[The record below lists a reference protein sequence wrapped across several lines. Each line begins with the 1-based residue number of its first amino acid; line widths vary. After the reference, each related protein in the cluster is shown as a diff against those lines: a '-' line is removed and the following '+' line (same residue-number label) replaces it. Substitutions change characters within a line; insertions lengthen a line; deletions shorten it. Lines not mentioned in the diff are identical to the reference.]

1 MLGLG
6 RLSIQSKLILLLLAV
21 SLSSI
26 GVIAWMSYRSGR
38 EALLAGVR
46 NQLSG
51 MRMAKSTALRSRL
64 EAVRDQVISMSDSA
78 AVIEGTQA
86 FRSAW
91 QELGAKTLT
100 AEEEGK
106 LKDLYVKEFLPGLA
120 KQVEGEP
127 VLEQYLPTAAAEKY
141 LQYHYIAANPQPFGE
156 RAKLETAPGDA
167 TAYGA
172 AHAKLHKLFER
183 SVRVFGFADI
193 MLVDA
198 KNLEIIYT
206 YQKTTE
212 LATNLENGPYADT
225 KLGAAVRV
233 MRTARDRDSF
243 KLADFEPYRP
253 NLGLPMGFAMSP
265 IFDGAQM
272 AGILVLQF
280 PIDEFNAVVTGNFGW
295 REEGLGETGETYLV
309 GPDRTMR
316 SRSRFMKE
324 NPEGFVKLLRE
335 AGRSPAMVNQI
346 ERQGNVLCALVV
358 DTPPVVEAL
367 KGKSGIMQ
375 TEDYRGEPVVSAY
388 GPLEMNSLRW
398 AVIAEMD
405 VGEAQA
411 PVRELGRKVV
421 TVASAMG
428 LGVSLLALMFANL
441 LTRPLRLLTK
451 GAKRLGAGE
460 TDVKVELNSRD
471 EFGDL
476 GRVFN
481 EMADSIRVQKEK
493 LEQQVRENQ
502 ELLLNILPASA
513 IAQRQEGDEKASR
526 QFADVS
532 VLFSD
537 VEGLEDL
544 SAKVGESKSLS
555 LLGDLIS
562 AFDESAEKLGIEK
575 VRTIGGSYL
584 AVCGLSVNRPD
595 HARRIVRFAQEMTH
609 AVAVFNREHQA
620 ELQLTVGV
628 NSGPVVG
635 GVVGRRKFLYDLW
648 GDTVNIAR
656 KLAFGHQGDAI
667 LVTAP
672 MRERLGDQFQ
682 FSGPRRVEVEGKAA
696 LEAWNVVG

>member
-1 MLGLG
+1 
-6 RLSIQSKLILLLLAV
+6 
-21 SLSSI
+21 
-26 GVIAWMSYRSGR
+26 
-38 EALLAGVR
+38 VR

-51 MRMAKSTALRSRL
+51 LRVAKTTALRARL
-64 EAVRDQVISMSDSA
+64 EAARDQVISMSDST
-78 AVIEGTQA
+78 AVIEGTRA
-86 FRSAW
+86 FRVAW
-91 QELGAKTLT
+91 EELAGKSLSV
-100 AEEEGK
+100 EEEGK
-106 LKDLYVKEFLPGLA
+106 LKDFYTKEFLPELA
-120 KQVEGEP
+120 KHVDGQP
-127 VLEQYLPTAAAEKY
+127 VLEQYLPTGAAEQY
-141 LQYHYIAANPQPFGE
+141 VQYHYIAANPHPHGE
-156 RAKLETAPGDA
+156 KAKMETAAGDA

-172 AHAKLHKLFER
+172 AHAKAQKLFER
-183 SVRVFGFADI
+183 FVRVFGFADI

-198 KNLEIIYT
+198 KSLQIIYN

-212 LATNLENGPYADT
+212 LGTNLENGPYADT

-243 KLADFEPYRP
+243 KLADFEPFRP
-253 NLGLPMGFAMSP
+253 NHGLPMGFAMSP
-265 IFDGAQM
+265 VFDGAQM
-272 AGILVLQF
+272 TGILVLQF
-280 PIDEFNAVVTGNFGW
+280 PIDEFNAVVTGKFGW
-295 REEGLGETGETYLV
+295 RDEGLGETGEAYLV

-316 SRSRFMKE
+316 SSSRFMHE
-324 NPEGFVKLLRE
+324 NPEGFVRSLRD

-346 ERQGNVLCALVV
+346 EREGDVLCSLLV

-375 TEDYRGEPVVSAY
+375 TEDYRGQPVVSAY

-405 VGEAQA
+405 VAEAQA

-441 LTRPLRLLTK
+441 LTRPLRMLTK

-460 TDVKVELNSRD
+460 TDVKVNLKSRD

-481 EMADSIRVQKEK
+481 EMADSIRLQKEK
-493 LEQQVRENQ
+493 LEEQVRENQ

-544 SAKVGESKSLS
+544 SAKVGESKALS
-555 LLGDLIS
+555 LLGDLIA
-562 AFDESAEKLGIEK
+562 AFDEIAEKLGIEK

-595 HARRIVRFAQEMTH
+595 HARRIVQFGQEMTH
-609 AVAVFNREHQA
+609 AVAVFNREHHT

-635 GVVGRRKFLYDLW
+635 GVVGRRRFLYDLW

-656 KLAFGHQGDAI
+656 KLASGHQGNAI

-682 FSGPRRVEVEGKAA
+682 FSGPRRVEVEGKTA
-696 LEAWNVVG
+696 LEAWNVIS